1 MENRP
6 DRVRSL
12 HSLSFPFLSFLLR
25 RRRRRRRK
33 THSAFTQSRRS
44 PNKGTKSTSLF
55 SAPLF
60 GRRLLGRFV
69 ARVKFSR
76 ALLSLLGKKKST
88 RRRRE
93 VVVVVKERSLSL
105 GSSQTQRYNKTHTTT
120 VIMVVTKMPDGSSFS
135 RPLEFRVFLKNLKP

>member
-12 HSLSFPFLSFLLR
+12 HIPFPFLSFPSFVVVVVVVAKHTARSLKVVVPQTKAQNPHRFSLR
-25 RRRRRRRK
+25 L
-33 THSAFTQSRRS
+33 S
-44 PNKGTKSTSLF
+44 
-55 SAPLF
+55 